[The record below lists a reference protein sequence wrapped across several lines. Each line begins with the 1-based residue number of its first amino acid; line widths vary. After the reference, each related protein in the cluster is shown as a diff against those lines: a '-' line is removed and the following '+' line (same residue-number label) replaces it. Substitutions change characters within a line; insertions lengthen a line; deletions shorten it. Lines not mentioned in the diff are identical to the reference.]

1 MDGLRLSLLIV
12 GLAVVAGIVVFTW
25 LRRRR
30 ASPRRDGLG
39 PISDEPGLEPGGFL
53 DVPEVAG
60 AEFDS
65 ADIPV
70 EDIGGVF
77 VPLRDDSGKELSVD
91 VSILA
96 GLRATYESTVGGDSI
111 AAQDSGTDVAPET
124 LAPAPEASESM
135 HDAPS
140 FEREDVAEAPEA
152 EDAEPLVIDMSR
164 PMIYLMLIAR
174 ERSVSGRAILESLDA
189 GGFRPGALQLYY
201 WQSESEPAVVFGV
214 ASLVEPGVLDPE
226 SLLETETPGL
236 VTFMSVSQDMSL
248 AVKTFNAMVD
258 VSRHLARKID
268 ARVCDETQSTLTAQ
282 AENHLREKIADILRR
297 DWI

>member
-12 GLAVVAGIVVFTW
+12 GLAVVAGIVVYTW

-39 PISDEPGLEPGGFL
+39 PISDEPGLEPGEFR
-53 DVPEVAG
+53 DIPVVPG
-60 AEFDS
+60 AEFES
-65 ADIPV
+65 SDIPV
-70 EDIGGVF
+70 EDLGGVF
-77 VPLRDDSGKELSVD
+77 APLRDDSGKELSVD

-111 AAQDSGTDVAPET
+111 AAQDSVADVAPET
-124 LAPAPEASESM
+124 FALAPEASDSM
-135 HDAPS
+135 YDASS
-140 FEREDVAEAPEA
+140 FEQVDVAEVPDAA
-152 EDAEPLVIDMSR
+152 DAEPLVIDMSR
-164 PMIYLMLIAR
+164 PMIYFMLIAR
-174 ERSVSGRAILESLDA
+174 ERSVSGRTILESLDA
-189 GGFRPGALQLYY
+189 GGFRPGAMQLYY

-248 AVKTFNAMVD
+248 AVKTFNAMVG

-297 DWI
+297 DRI

>member
-53 DVPEVAG
+53 DVPVVAG

-70 EDIGGVF
+70 EDLGGVF

-140 FEREDVAEAPEA
+140 FEREDVAEAPGGGRM
-152 EDAEPLVIDMSR
+152 PNRVVIDMSR
-164 PMIYLMLIAR
+164 PMILSHADCAGAVGVGDGRFWNPSTPEGSVR
-174 ERSVSGRAILESLDA
+174 ERCSSTTGNPNRS
-189 GGFRPGALQLYY
+189 RQSCSAL
-201 WQSESEPAVVFGV
+201 PASSNP
-214 ASLVEPGVLDPE
+214 ACSIPNP
-226 SLLETETPGL
+226 
-236 VTFMSVSQDMSL
+236 
-248 AVKTFNAMVD
+248 
-258 VSRHLARKID
+258 
-268 ARVCDETQSTLTAQ
+268 C
-282 AENHLREKIADILRR
+282 
-297 DWI
+297 

>member
-1 MDGLRLSLLIV
+1 MDGLRLSLLIA
-12 GLAVVAGIVVFTW
+12 GLAVVAGIVLYTW
-25 LRRRR
+25 LSRRR

-39 PISDEPGLEPGGFL
+39 FISDEPDLELGEFL
-53 DVPEVAG
+53 DIPVAPG

-65 ADIPV
+65 TDVPV
-70 EDIGGVF
+70 EDLGGVF
-77 VPLRDDSGKELSVD
+77 VPLRDDSGRELSVD

-96 GLRATYESTVGGDSI
+96 GLRATYESTVGGDSV
-111 AAQDSGTDVAPET
+111 AAQDNVADVAPET
-124 LAPAPEASESM
+124 LALAPEASESM
-135 HDAPS
+135 HDAS
-140 FEREDVAEAPEA
+140 DFEQEDIAEVPDAI
-152 EDAEPLVIDMSR
+152 DAEPLVIDMSR

-201 WQSESEPAVVFGV
+201 WQSESDPAVVIGV
-214 ASLVEPGVLDPE
+214 ASLVEPGVLEPE

-236 VTFMSVSQDMSL
+236 VTFMSVSEDMSL
-248 AVKTFNAMVD
+248 AVKTFNAMVG

-297 DWI
+297 DRI